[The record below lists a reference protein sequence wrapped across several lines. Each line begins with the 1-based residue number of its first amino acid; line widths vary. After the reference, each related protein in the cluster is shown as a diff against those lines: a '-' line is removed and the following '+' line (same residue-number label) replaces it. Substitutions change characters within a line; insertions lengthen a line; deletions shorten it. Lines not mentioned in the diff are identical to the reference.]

1 MATILIFDDEQ
12 DVRDLLFGTL
22 SQQGHRVV
30 QAADAA
36 QAWALF
42 QQELQKEVD
51 QRRQLESKLRDSEER
66 YSGIIASAMDAIVTI
81 DEDEKIVLFN
91 AAAEQMF
98 GLPAAEAIDKP
109 LNQLIPERFRAVHSQ
124 HIRDFV
130 LAGVTNR
137 RTGKLSP
144 VVGIRKDGS
153 EFPIEASISQV
164 VVHGARFMTAVLR
177 DISDR
182 QAAEHDLRETAE
194 RLKVV
199 SRRVIEIQESERRHL
214 ARELH
219 DEIGQVLSAV
229 SVNLK
234 IVKSKVDPA
243 ALPRLEESIQI
254 VDEATD
260 KVRNLSLD
268 LRPSVLDDFGLESAL
283 RWFVDRLSA
292 RTGLRVHLK
301 TEPHSSEVPFAIRNT
316 CYRVIQEALTN
327 VVRHASAR
335 QVWVEFVQKPSE
347 IMLSIRD
354 DGIGFDVSA
363 ARWRASK
370 GHSMGLLGMHER
382 VALLD
387 GRTHLQS
394 EPGKG
399 TTIQVQLPLAV
410 STAAEG
416 SE

>member
-1 MATILIFDDEQ
+1 MATILIFDDEKE
-12 DVRDLLFGTL
+12 VRDILFGTL

-51 QRRQLESKLRDSEER
+51 QRRQLESRLRDSEER

-144 VVGIRKDGS
+144 VVGLRKDGS
-153 EFPIEASISQV
+153 EFPIEASISQA
-164 VVHGARFMTAVLR
+164 VVHGARFMTVVLR

-243 ALPRLEESIQI
+243 AFKSW
-254 VDEATD
+254 T
-260 KVRNLSLD
+260 K
-268 LRPSVLDDFGLESAL
+268 RP
-283 RWFVDRLSA
+283 
-292 RTGLRVHLK
+292 
-301 TEPHSSEVPFAIRNT
+301 IR
-316 CYRVIQEALTN
+316 
-327 VVRHASAR
+327 
-335 QVWVEFVQKPSE
+335 
-347 IMLSIRD
+347 
-354 DGIGFDVSA
+354 
-363 ARWRASK
+363 
-370 GHSMGLLGMHER
+370 
-382 VALLD
+382 
-387 GRTHLQS
+387 
-394 EPGKG
+394 
-399 TTIQVQLPLAV
+399 
-410 STAAEG
+410 
-416 SE
+416 